1 MKVKNKKIIVTGG
14 GAGIGRELVLQLI
27 KLGAKEV
34 IALDINEEGLKETK
48 KLVNSDK
55 VTTYTLDITDYPAL
69 KKFEKE
75 YFKNHEYID
84 CLINNAGI
92 IQPFVKVKELE
103 DKTVDLVMDVNFF
116 GPVNLTR
123 LFIDEILERPEGHIC
138 NVSSM
143 AGFFPFPS
151 QTIYGASKAALKIF
165 TEGLYGEMLGTNVGV
180 SIVFPGA
187 IATDIVKNSN
197 KVRGEKNEK
206 GSEETKTNM
215 KMTSASEAAR
225 QIIEGIEK
233 NKFQVYVGNDAK
245 FMNKFYK
252 FSPKKALKMIND
264 KMKDM

>member
-1 MKVKNKKIIVTGG
+1 MKVNDKKIIVTGG
-14 GAGIGRELVLQLI
+14 GAGIGRELVLQL
-27 KLGAKEV
+27 LEMGAKEV
-34 IALDINEEGLKETK
+34 IALDISEDGLKETK
-48 KLVNSDK
+48 KIANNDK
-55 VTTYTLDITDYPAL
+55 LTTYQLDITDYPAL

-92 IQPFVKVKELE
+92 IQPFVKVKELD
-103 DKTVDLVMDVNFF
+103 DKTVDKVMDVNFF
-116 GPVNLTR
+116 GPINLTR
-123 LFIDEILERPEGHIC
+123 LFVDEILERPEGHIC

-151 QTIYGASKAALKIF
+151 QTIYGASKAAIKIF
-165 TEGLYGEMLGTNVGV
+165 TEGLYAEMLGTNVGV

-197 KVRGEKNEK
+197 AVRGTKEEK
-206 GSEETKTNM
+206 GTEEPKSNM
-215 KMTSASEAAR
+215 KMTSASDAAR
-225 QIIEGIEK
+225 QIIAGIEE
-233 NKFQVYVGNDAK
+233 NKFQVYVGSDAK

-252 FSPKKALKMIND
+252 FSPKKAIKFIND